1 MFRLSR
7 PRPRRPQANRFRAA
21 LIPAG
26 IAAAAAVL
34 LPAAGCGS
42 QRPENS
48 PYLEKKFGEIEQ
60 RLQTL
65 AGAERSVMILEG
77 TVEDLSAQV
86 SSLSLGAAGLTP
98 DQQQGLTSLPESLAK
113 ISKLEAELA
122 AAQGKIAQLELRL
135 VSGDPGSSRVSPAIA
150 AAAARVA
157 AGSSSTPAPVSGQSA
172 TIRQVASSGASRA
185 ANKPARKGFWHKVQ
199 PNETLG
205 DVAQRHGVTA
215 AQLASAN
222 RLPAGV
228 RLAPGQSIWVP

>member
-26 IAAAAAVL
+26 IAAAAVL

-135 VSGDPGSSRVSPAIA
+135 VSTDGSSRVSPAIA